1 MYKLQQNGIKRLSD
15 NAFIP
20 QDNTNRDYQEYLQW
34 LADGNQPEPEFT
46 TDELK
51 AMISSLLLSQYK
63 RRIVVTD
70 DEFIAYEKRQRLGIL
85 TAKDEADYQQ
95 ALQLY
100 QEATEWYHT
109 EKNRVST
116 MNEQELT
123 EYYQTLNERA
133 LR

>member
-1 MYKLQQNGIKRLSD
+1 MYKLQQNGVKRLSD

-20 QDNTNRDYQEYLQW
+20 MDSANRDYQEYLQW
-34 LADGNQPEPEFT
+34 LAGGNHPEPEFT
-46 TDELK
+46 TEELK
-51 AMISSLLLSQYK
+51 ERISSLLLAQYK
-63 RRIVVTD
+63 RKIAVTD
-70 DEFIAYEKRQRLGIL
+70 DELMAYEKRQRLGIL

-109 EKNRVST
+109 ERNRVST

-123 EYYQTLNERA
+123 EYYQTLNKGT